1 MEFIDKI
8 NNAIKQAMLAKDSRK
23 LGALRAVKSEILKEQ
38 TKEGGNGEM
47 TEEVGI
53 KILQRLVKQRRDAA
67 EIYTAQSRQD
77 LADDE
82 LFQASI
88 LDEYLPKQ
96 MSDDELRIEINH
108 IIERLGVKST
118 KEIGK
123 VMGIASK
130 ELSGKAD
137 NKRIQQVASNE
148 LKIIEG

>member
-47 TEEVGI
+47 TEEVGT

-67 EIYTAQSRQD
+67 EIYIAQSRQD

-96 MSDDELRIEINH
+96 MSDEELREVIIH
-108 IIERLGVKST
+108 IIERLGVKSS

-123 VMGIASK
+123 IMGIASK

-137 NKRIQQVASNE
+137 NKRIQQMASNE
-148 LKIIEG
+148 LKTIEE